1 MSKRYRSK
9 AINIYELFSDMAM
22 LMLALFIFLLV
33 MILISYRFAQQEE
46 LPKLRQQ
53 IEVLKEQLRSVAEAD
68 EALQK
73 DFRRL
78 VVTDPEGQL
87 EMILQEASVGKKD
100 FDLFIEGLRE
110 LPGESVHLVVDASGS
125 MHGMSS
131 FLVPILRHI
140 ILRADKRLDALT
152 WFVDN
157 RSETYTGTMGE
168 MLDRLMSQAPF
179 AGNRETIGAAFRS
192 AARNAPPPGAYML
205 IGDEPSVDT
214 VYYSEI
220 PSPVFTL
227 PLGRADPRT
236 DADYLA
242 TAERTGGRMLK
253 LDFK

>member
-1 MSKRYRSK
+1 MAKRYRSK
-9 AINIYELFSDMAM
+9 PTNIYELFSDMAM
-22 LMLALFIFLLV
+22 LMLAMFTFLLV
-33 MILISYRFAQQEE
+33 MILITSRLAGDDEV
-46 LPKLRQQ
+46 PKLRKQ
-53 IEVLKEQLRSVAEAD
+53 IEVLKEQLKTVADAD

-73 DFRRL
+73 DFKRL
-78 VVTDPEGQL
+78 VVTDPDGQL

-100 FDLFIEGLRE
+100 FELFIEGLRE
-110 LPGESVHLVVDASGS
+110 LPGESVHLVVDATGS

-157 RSETYTGTMGE
+157 RSATYTGTMGE
-168 MLDRLMSQAPF
+168 ILDRLMTQAPF
-179 AGNRETIGAAFRS
+179 AGNRETIGAAFRA

-214 VYYSEI
+214 IPYSEI

-227 PLGRADPRT
+227 PLGRADPLT
-236 DADYLA
+236 EADYLR